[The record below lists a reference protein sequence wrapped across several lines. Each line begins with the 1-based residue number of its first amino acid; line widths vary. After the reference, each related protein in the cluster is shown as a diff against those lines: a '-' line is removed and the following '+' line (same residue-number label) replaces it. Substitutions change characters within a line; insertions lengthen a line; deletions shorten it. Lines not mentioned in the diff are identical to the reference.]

1 MYILKNVS
9 LILLVLGLSVSHEL
23 ICKIPIDSN
32 AAVVFGS
39 VV

>member
-9 LILLVLGLSVSHEL
+9 LILLVLGLSVSHEW

-32 AAVVFGS
+32 TAVAFGS